1 MAADP
6 SIPIDPV
13 TLGHIISD
21 QRRASRAFL
30 YPWIRLLSRAAVT
43 IIVAVRR
50 LCPVRFAAPAA
61 MDRLCLLFLRRCV
74 CPTAVSLLIRHF
86 IVETN
91 LLNFCIRNAAAPGL
105 AEAGLRPTRLAELG
119 DSAVIEHDLSV
130 YRVLLAL
137 GSAAPIGARDHAD
150 LDFSMLTVP
159 AVDPEPLGRR
169 FARLDIQTALCLMN
183 IPFAFCLTPVQ
194 YRRAVHSLR
203 LDTSLLTV
211 LAALTGDTV
220 FLSWRPAALPVR
232 VDTPMLMCRRWCTS
246 TRCAANTPT
255 PGSAS
260 WPRPRSARPAGG
272 EDAAD
277 VGGLVLV
284 VAGEDRLQVVQVA
297 CRGVGRQVALKRL
310 ARGARGAGLL
320 AAAGAAGGA
329 DLAHAPESVPD
340 LGQQRTQLVD
350 AVLHFPVLRFGTVGH

>member
-1 MAADP
+1 VPEAPELALRPERSPRPEYPPRSEPSLWQVMAADP

-91 LLNFCIRNAAAPGL
+91 LLNFCVRNAAAPGL

-119 DSAVIEHDLSV
+119 DSAVIEHDLNV

-232 VDTPMLMCRRWCTS
+232 VDT
-246 TRCAANTPT
+246 N
-255 PGSAS
+255 
-260 WPRPRSARPAGG
+260 
-272 EDAAD
+272 AD
-277 VGGLVLV
+277 VPAMVYEHALRCEY
-284 VAGEDRLQVVQVA
+284 AHARLSQ
-297 CRGVGRQVALKRL
+297 R
-310 ARGARGAGLL
+310 
-320 AAAGAAGGA
+320 AAAAVSSPGG
-329 DLAHAPESVPD
+329 
-340 LGQQRTQLVD
+340 R
-350 AVLHFPVLRFGTVGH
+350 